1 MTAGEI
7 NEIRRAVLEERPLI
21 HAITNPISINQ
32 CANAILAVGASPIM
46 AEHPS
51 EVAEICVR
59 SKALVLNLGN
69 ITDVR
74 MESMQIAAEAAVQY
88 GIPCVTDAVGVAC
101 STLRRKFLLG
111 LLEKY
116 PTAIIKGNYSEIYAL
131 YDSAYCAE
139 GVDAKSDTGAE
150 SAAEAAK
157 GLAHRY
163 GAVVLASG
171 AEDIVCDGTE
181 QIRVKNG
188 TSRLATVTGTGCM
201 LGMLCGVYL
210 SVCRNFRAAVTACA
224 VLGICGELAD
234 VAAGSGS
241 FMAGLLDRLSDL
253 SDDNVERRLRIE
265 EI

>member
-74 MESMQIAAEAAVQY
+74 MESMQVAAEAAARH
-88 GIPCVTDAVGVAC
+88 GIPCVIDAVGVAC
-101 STLRRKFLLG
+101 SALRRKFLLG
-111 LLEKY
+111 LPDKY

-131 YDSAYCAE
+131 YDSAYRAE
-139 GVDAKSDTGAE
+139 GVDAKGDTNAE
-150 SAAEAAK
+150 MVAEAAK
-157 GLAHRY
+157 GLARRY

-171 AEDIVCDGTE
+171 AEDIICDKTE
-181 QIRVKNG
+181 QFRIKNG
-188 TSRLATVTGTGCM
+188 TSRLASVTGTGCM

-210 SVCRNFRAAVTACA
+210 SVCRDFRAAVTACA
-224 VLGICGELAD
+224 VLGISAELAD
-234 VAAGSGS
+234 AAPGSGS
-241 FMAGLLDRLSDL
+241 FMTGLLDRLSDL
-253 SDDNVERRLRIE
+253 SDEDIERRLRIE